1 MPILQ
6 PSFVDIGLLVFVLPC
21 PQTNYTNGHT
31 WTHNLLVASDNWKTH
46 EMSCPA
52 FFFKAEIFTVAAK
65 LKSVSMHTLSE
76 VGVKGLNDIFPN
88 QFGIFGGPA
97 TWIGMDKGVFY
108 GGFIW

>member
-1 MPILQ
+1 MDTREHIT
-6 PSFVDIGLLVFVLPC
+6 SLLPVTTEKHMKC
-21 PQTNYTNGHT
+21 
-31 WTHNLLVASDNWKTH
+31 LVQR
-46 EMSCPA
+46 